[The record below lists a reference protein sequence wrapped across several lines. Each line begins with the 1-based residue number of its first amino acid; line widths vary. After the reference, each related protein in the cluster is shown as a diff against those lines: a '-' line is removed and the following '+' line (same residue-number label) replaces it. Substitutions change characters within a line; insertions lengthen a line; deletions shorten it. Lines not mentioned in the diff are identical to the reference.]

1 MASGHRSF
9 GRSTKV
15 SIEPAPPPEGPEAVD
30 SDDTPDEGSV
40 AENAA
45 SLLSISLRRR
55 KPAAAPQPAAAPAA
69 APRRPAPPPRPRS
82 LSETWALARRAR
94 PYPTPADID
103 DAVVTSGGFQGVLVK
118 CAEDGRF
125 LQVRRVFGSPMPA
138 DASASGLPRWDEQN
152 TAMVLEWLSTLGRE
166 AVRAGGPVEAFD
178 VFPSRRTGVPW
189 RAVILPLSTGGDM
202 IDMLLCCVRMEPER

>member
-9 GRSTKV
+9 GRSSRL
-15 SIEPAPPPEGPEAVD
+15 SIQPAAPPEGPEAVD
-30 SDDTPDEGSV
+30 SDDTPDDGSV

-55 KPAAAPQPAAAPAA
+55 RPAAAPP
-69 APRRPAPPPRPRS
+69 PRRAAPPRPRTP
-82 LSETWALARRAR
+82 SECWDLARRAR
-94 PYPTPADID
+94 AYPTPADID
-103 DAVVTSGGFQGVLVK
+103 DAVITAGGFQGVLVK

-125 LQVRRVFGSPMPA
+125 LQVRRVFGSPVPTDGSA
-138 DASASGLPRWDEQN
+138 DNLPRWDEQN

-166 AVRAGGPVEAFD
+166 AVRAGGPVEAAH
-178 VFPSRRTGVPW
+178 VFPSRRSGVPW
-189 RAVILPLSTGGDM
+189 RAVILPLSTTGDS